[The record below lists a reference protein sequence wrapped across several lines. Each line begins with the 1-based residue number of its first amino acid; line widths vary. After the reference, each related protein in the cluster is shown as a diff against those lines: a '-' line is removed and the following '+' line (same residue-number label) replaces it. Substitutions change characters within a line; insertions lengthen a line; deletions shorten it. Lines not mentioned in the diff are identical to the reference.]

1 MDSDKAK
8 GKKNLLLKTW
18 DRCRSLPRERS
29 TSSTGTFT
37 KSKSR
42 RNDRAAPEGCFSV
55 YVGPEKQR
63 FVIKTKY
70 ANHPLFKMLLEDA
83 EEEYGYNS
91 EGPLLLPCD
100 VDLFCEVL
108 AEMDGREE
116 EIVPRCGFAHGSCSP
131 FAPGRR
137 VGRNGNTAKVYGSN
151 YGVAAIS
158 ADFVLFAPGMLIV
171 FGLLCL
177 LRLFLALWND

>member
-83 EEEYGYNS
+83 EEEYGYSS

-151 YGVAAIS
+151 YGY
-158 ADFVLFAPGMLIV
+158 
-171 FGLLCL
+171 GLLTPSRL
-177 LRLFLALWND
+177 LKMNQF